1 MNIGDAV
8 FLTVKKFACAR
19 GTILDFYALSFLRS
33 LYSRSA
39 GGNTRRGTK
48 VELCCAKFTQIWPGG
63 VAMFANISGA
73 SSAAWFL
80 LPLLSRLL

>member
-19 GTILDFYALSFLRS
+19 GTILDFCALSFALS
-33 LYSRSA
+33 VFPST